1 MKSNENAI
9 DLRRFFRQAKK
20 SIWVYICSLIF
31 FGALAGY
38 YIYRAM
44 PQYVVEGAMLIE
56 DSSEEASAVKSAGPL
71 SAMMRTFSVGGFSTS
86 SVDNEVHLA
95 GSRDVMLRTVRALQL
110 NRLYIGRGADGRRGV
125 LYPSPVRVEA
135 PSEFF
140 DTLGVSFNVDITF
153 ASGKADIKISK
164 GFIPHTVAEVNG
176 TSLPAVVGTPWGPLT
191 VTYGDTT
198 AAPLP
203 ERIKAVVCGNQAAAH
218 RLYDEVSVEVNDKMA
233 DIVDLSMKYPSRR
246 LGMAI
251 VNTLMEQY
259 ISKRSERRR
268 QTAAEAIDYYNDR
281 IAAVA
286 AELAQAEKLS
296 ADYRRAKGI
305 TAIEQE
311 AEIMATAK
319 LEGTMEAVKARSEI
333 DYYTRVLE
341 TVRGRLGKN
350 TLIPQIESFRDTSVA
365 LYNSL
370 IENRV
375 ALEKSARPGNPAL
388 EKLNTRIAMLSASI
402 SENASKVIDKARND
416 LDVKQRIVG
425 TAGSRLSQ
433 YPEME
438 REYASLLRDSEFKNQ
453 LYLFLLQNRENAV
466 LKLYANS
473 NPAYIF
479 EPAYT
484 LPKPSPVKPAL
495 AAFTALFLGIAIP
508 TLWVIFKMR
517 CNDSISEPMDLA
529 YLGLEERTLAVN
541 SEGKHINRLRSLLS
555 SDGDCRNIYLV
566 APDGQDNKLLFQLQ
580 DSFEEAGLSLTV
592 ETDASSNSALL
603 RNGNGQID
611 NKGYRL
617 ISVPDSRELPEISSL
632 LQEPNAE
639 ILVLLRRGQTGRRQ
653 LRSMLKG
660 MKTDA
665 ITVAIVNR
673 PQP

>member
-1 MKSNENAI
+1 MI
-9 DLRRFFRQAKK
+9 
-20 SIWVYICSLIF
+20 
-31 FGALAGY
+31 
-38 YIYRAM
+38 
-44 PQYVVEGAMLIE
+44 
-56 DSSEEASAVKSAGPL
+56 
-71 SAMMRTFSVGGFSTS
+71 
-86 SVDNEVHLA
+86 
-95 GSRDVMLRTVRALQL
+95 
-110 NRLYIGRGADGRRGV
+110 
-125 LYPSPVRVEA
+125 VEA
-135 PSEFF
+135 PDEFF

-176 TSLPAVVGTPWGPLT
+176 TSLPAVVETPWGPLT
-191 VTYGDTT
+191 VAYGDTT

-203 ERIKAVVCGNQAAAH
+203 ERIKAVVCGNEAAAH

-233 DIVDLSMKYPSRR
+233 DIVDLSMKYPSRK

-259 ISKRSERRR
+259 ISKRSDRRR
-268 QTAAEAIDYYNDR
+268 QTAAEAIDYYNER

-402 SENASKVIDKARND
+402 GENASKVIDKARND

-495 AAFTALFLGIAIP
+495 AALAALLMGLVMPSI
-508 TLWVIFKMR
+508 WVILRMHR
-517 CNDSISEPMDLA
+517 NDSISEPMDVA
-529 YLGLEERTLAVN
+529 FLGLEERTIRISA
-541 SEGKHINRLRSLLS
+541 EGKNINRLRSLLVTNPE
-555 SDGDCRNIYLV
+555 RRVIYLATPSETDRRFV
-566 APDGQDNKLLFQLQ
+566 DQLRH
-580 DSFEEAGLSLTV
+580 SFTDAGLTLNLTD
-592 ETDASSNSALL
+592 DAKNNSDLL
-603 RNGNGQID
+603 RQATAATAPED
-611 NKGYRL
+611 YYLLR
-617 ISVPDSRELPEISSL
+617 VPDSQELAEISSL
-632 LQEPNAE
+632 LNRPEAE
-639 ILVLLRRGQTGRRQ
+639 LLVLLHNGLTDRRQ
-653 LRSMLKG
+653 LRTILRG
-660 MKTDA
+660 MRTDK
-665 ITVAIVNR
+665 IILAIVR
-673 PQP
+673 PN

>member
-1 MKSNENAI
+1 M
-9 DLRRFFRQAKK
+9 
-20 SIWVYICSLIF
+20 
-31 FGALAGY
+31 
-38 YIYRAM
+38 
-44 PQYVVEGAMLIE
+44 
-56 DSSEEASAVKSAGPL
+56 
-71 SAMMRTFSVGGFSTS
+71 
-86 SVDNEVHLA
+86 
-95 GSRDVMLRTVRALQL
+95 
-110 NRLYIGRGADGRRGV
+110 
-125 LYPSPVRVEA
+125 RVEA
-135 PSEFF
+135 PAEFF

-153 ASGKADIKISK
+153 ASGKADIKVSK
-164 GFIPHTVAEVNG
+164 GFIPRTVAEVNG
-176 TSLPAVVGTPWGPLT
+176 TSLPAVVETPWGPLT
-191 VTYGDTT
+191 VAYGDTT
-198 AAPLP
+198 AAPMP
-203 ERIKAVVCGNQAAAH
+203 EKIKAVVCGNEAAAH

-246 LGMAI
+246 LGMDI

-268 QTAAEAIDYYNDR
+268 QTAAEAIDYYNER

-350 TLIPQIESFRDTSVA
+350 SLIPQIESFRDTSVA

-375 ALEKSARPGNPAL
+375 ALEKSALPGNPAL

-495 AAFTALFLGIAIP
+495 AALGALFLGLLTAVVWTIIEMKRNNRICSP
-508 TLWVIFKMR
+508 I
-517 CNDSISEPMDLA
+517 DLA
-529 YLGLEERTLAVN
+529 SMGLEEN
-541 SEGKHINRLRSLLS
+541 SVTIGPDGNGISRLRAGLLTVPGLH
-555 SDGDCRNIYLV
+555 DIYITGNG
-566 APDGQDNKLLFQLQ
+566 AEEIARQIEQ
-580 DSFEEAGLSLTV
+580 SFYEAGMKI
-592 ETDASSNSALL
+592 EAFTDATTGSAIMTMAAAKAGSQSINLFT
-603 RNGNGQID
+603 I
-611 NKGYRL
+611 
-617 ISVPDSRELPEISSL
+617 PDADALPEIAPL
-632 LQEPNAE
+632 LDGDGAV
-639 ILVLLRRGQTGRRQ
+639 LVMTADRGTTSRATVREMLSGRRAD
-653 LRSMLKG
+653 RVF
-660 MKTDA
+660 
-665 ITVAIVNR
+665 VAIR
-673 PQP
+673 E

>member
-20 SIWVYICSLIF
+20 SIWVYIGSLIF

-71 SAMMRTFSVGGFSTS
+71 STMMRTFSVGGFSTS

-110 NRLYIGRGADGRRGV
+110 NRLYIGRGADGRRSV

-135 PSEFF
+135 PAEFF
-140 DTLGVSFNVDITF
+140 DTLGVSFNLDITF

-164 GFIPHTVAEVNG
+164 GILPHTVAKVNG
-176 TSLPAVVGTPWGPLT
+176 TSLPAVVETPWGPLT
-191 VTYGDTT
+191 VAYGDTT
-198 AAPLP
+198 AAPMP
-203 ERIKAVVCGNQAAAH
+203 EKIKAVVCGNEAAAH

-233 DIVDLSMKYPSRR
+233 DIVDLSMKYSSRR
-246 LGMAI
+246 LGMDI

-268 QTAAEAIDYYNDR
+268 QTAAEAIDYYNER

-375 ALEKSARPGNPAL
+375 ALEKSALPGNPAL

-495 AAFTALFLGIAIP
+495 AALAALFLGLLTAVVWTIIEMKRNNRICSP
-508 TLWVIFKMR
+508 I
-517 CNDSISEPMDLA
+517 DLA
-529 YLGLEERTLAVN
+529 SMGLEEN
-541 SEGKHINRLRSLLS
+541 SVTIGPDGNGISRLRAGLLTVPGLHDIYITGNGAEEIARQIEQSLHEAGIKTDTLTDATTGGAIMTMAAAKAGS
-555 SDGDCRNIYLV
+555 QSINLFTIPDVETIPEIAPLLDGDGAVLV
-566 APDGQDNKLLFQLQ
+566 MTADRGTT
-580 DSFEEAGLSLTV
+580 SRATV
-592 ETDASSNSALL
+592 REML
-603 RNGNGQID
+603 R
-611 NKGYRL
+611 
-617 ISVPDSRELPEISSL
+617 
-632 LQEPNAE
+632 
-639 ILVLLRRGQTGRRQ
+639 GRRAD
-653 LRSMLKG
+653 RVF
-660 MKTDA
+660 
-665 ITVAIVNR
+665 VAIR
-673 PQP
+673 E

>member
-9 DLRRFFRQAKK
+9 DLRRFLRQAKK

-110 NRLYIGRGADGRRGV
+110 NRLYIGRGADGRRSV
-125 LYPSPVRVEA
+125 LYPSPVIVEA
-135 PSEFF
+135 PDEFF

-176 TSLPAVVGTPWGPLT
+176 TSLPAVVETPWGPLT
-191 VTYGDTT
+191 VAYGDTT

-203 ERIKAVVCGNQAAAH
+203 ERIKAVVCGNEAAAH

-233 DIVDLSMKYPSRR
+233 DIVDLSMKYPSRK

-259 ISKRSERRR
+259 ISKRSDRRR
-268 QTAAEAIDYYNDR
+268 QTAAEAIDYYNER

-402 SENASKVIDKARND
+402 GENASKVIDKARND

-495 AAFTALFLGIAIP
+495 AALAALLLGLVMPSI
-508 TLWVIFKMR
+508 WVILRMHR
-517 CNDSISEPMDLA
+517 NDSISEPMDVA
-529 YLGLEERTLAVN
+529 FLGLEERTIRISA
-541 SEGKHINRLRSLLS
+541 EGKNINRLRSLLVTNPE
-555 SDGDCRNIYLV
+555 RRVIYLATPSETDRRFV
-566 APDGQDNKLLFQLQ
+566 DQLRH
-580 DSFEEAGLSLTV
+580 SFTDAGLTLNLTD
-592 ETDASSNSALL
+592 DAKNNSDLL
-603 RNGNGQID
+603 RQATAATAPE
-611 NKGYRL
+611 GYCLLR
-617 ISVPDSRELPEISSL
+617 VPDSQELAEISSL
-632 LQEPNAE
+632 LNRPEAE
-639 ILVLLRRGQTGRRQ
+639 LLVLLHNGLTDRRQ
-653 LRSMLKG
+653 LRTILRG
-660 MKTDA
+660 MRTDK
-665 ITVAIVNR
+665 IILAIVR
-673 PQP
+673 PN

>member
-56 DSSEEASAVKSAGPL
+56 DSSEEASAVKSVGPL

-110 NRLYIGRGADGRRGV
+110 NRLYIGRGADGRRSV

-135 PSEFF
+135 PDEFF

-176 TSLPAVVGTPWGPLT
+176 TSLPAVVETPWGALT
-191 VTYGDTT
+191 VAYGDTT

-203 ERIKAVVCGNQAAAH
+203 ERIKAVVCGNETAAH

-233 DIVDLSMKYPSRR
+233 DIVDLSMKYPSRK

-259 ISKRSERRR
+259 ISKRSDRRR
-268 QTAAEAIDYYNDR
+268 QTAAEAIDYYNER

-388 EKLNTRIAMLSASI
+388 EKLNTRIAMLSTSI
-402 SENASKVIDKARND
+402 GENASKVIDKARND

-425 TAGSRLSQ
+425 SAGSRLSQ

-495 AAFTALFLGIAIP
+495 AVLAALFLGVLTPVVWTIIEMKRNNRICSP
-508 TLWVIFKMR
+508 I
-517 CNDSISEPMDLA
+517 DLA
-529 YLGLEERTLAVN
+529 SMGLEEN
-541 SEGKHINRLRSLLS
+541 SVTISRDGNGISRLRARLLTVPGLH
-555 SDGDCRNIYLV
+555 DIYI
-566 APDGQDNKLLFQLQ
+566 AGNGAEEIARQIEK
-580 DSFEEAGLSLTV
+580 SFHEAGMKIEV
-592 ETDASSNSALL
+592 FTDATTGSAIMTMAAAKAGSQSINLFT
-603 RNGNGQID
+603 I
-611 NKGYRL
+611 
-617 ISVPDSRELPEISSL
+617 PDADALPEIAPL
-632 LQEPNAE
+632 LDGEGAV
-639 ILVLLRRGQTGRRQ
+639 LVMTADRGTTSRATVREMLRGRRAD
-653 LRSMLKG
+653 RVF
-660 MKTDA
+660 
-665 ITVAIVNR
+665 VAIR
-673 PQP
+673 E

>member
-1 MKSNENAI
+1 M
-9 DLRRFFRQAKK
+9 
-20 SIWVYICSLIF
+20 
-31 FGALAGY
+31 
-38 YIYRAM
+38 
-44 PQYVVEGAMLIE
+44 
-56 DSSEEASAVKSAGPL
+56 
-71 SAMMRTFSVGGFSTS
+71 
-86 SVDNEVHLA
+86 
-95 GSRDVMLRTVRALQL
+95 
-110 NRLYIGRGADGRRGV
+110 
-125 LYPSPVRVEA
+125 
-135 PSEFF
+135 
-140 DTLGVSFNVDITF
+140 
-153 ASGKADIKISK
+153 
-164 GFIPHTVAEVNG
+164 
-176 TSLPAVVGTPWGPLT
+176 
-191 VTYGDTT
+191 
-198 AAPLP
+198 
-203 ERIKAVVCGNQAAAH
+203 VCGNEAAAH

-233 DIVDLSMKYPSRR
+233 DIVDLSMKYPSRK

-259 ISKRSERRR
+259 ISKRSDRRR
-268 QTAAEAIDYYNDR
+268 QTAAEAIDYYNER

-402 SENASKVIDKARND
+402 GENASKVIDKARND

-495 AAFTALFLGIAIP
+495 AALAALLLGLVMPSI
-508 TLWVIFKMR
+508 WVILRMHR
-517 CNDSISEPMDLA
+517 NDSISEPMDVA
-529 YLGLEERTLAVN
+529 FLGLEERTIRISA
-541 SEGKHINRLRSLLS
+541 EGKNINRLRSLLVTNPE
-555 SDGDCRNIYLV
+555 RRVIYLATPSETDRRFV
-566 APDGQDNKLLFQLQ
+566 DQLRH
-580 DSFEEAGLSLTV
+580 SFTDAGLTLNLTD
-592 ETDASSNSALL
+592 DAKNNSDLL
-603 RNGNGQID
+603 RQATAATAPE
-611 NKGYRL
+611 GYCLLR
-617 ISVPDSRELPEISSL
+617 VPDSQELAEISSL
-632 LQEPNAE
+632 LNRPEAE
-639 ILVLLRRGQTGRRQ
+639 LLVLLHNGLTDRRQ
-653 LRSMLKG
+653 LRTILRG
-660 MKTDA
+660 MRTDK
-665 ITVAIVNR
+665 IILAIVR
-673 PQP
+673 PN

>member
-20 SIWVYICSLIF
+20 SIWVYIGSLIF

-110 NRLYIGRGADGRRGV
+110 NRLYIGRGADGRRSV

-135 PSEFF
+135 PAEFF

-153 ASGKADIKISK
+153 ASGKADIKVSK
-164 GFIPHTVAEVNG
+164 GFIPRTVAEVNG
-176 TSLPAVVGTPWGPLT
+176 TSLPAVVETPWGPLT
-191 VTYGDTT
+191 VAYGDTT
-198 AAPLP
+198 GTPLP
-203 ERIKAVVCGNQAAAH
+203 QKIKAVVCGNEAAAH

-268 QTAAEAIDYYNDR
+268 QTAAEAIDYYNER

-341 TVRGRLGKN
+341 TVRGRLDKN

-375 ALEKSARPGNPAL
+375 ALEKSALPGNPAL

-495 AAFTALFLGIAIP
+495 AALGALFLGLLTAVVWTIIEMKRNNRICSP
-508 TLWVIFKMR
+508 I
-517 CNDSISEPMDLA
+517 DLA
-529 YLGLEERTLAVN
+529 SMGLEEN
-541 SEGKHINRLRSLLS
+541 SVTIGPDGNGISRLRAGLLTVPGLHDIYITGNGAEEIARQIEQSLH
-555 SDGDCRNIYLV
+555 
-566 APDGQDNKLLFQLQ
+566 
-580 DSFEEAGLSLTV
+580 EAGIKTDTL
-592 ETDASSNSALL
+592 TDATTGGAIMTMAAAKAGSQSINLFT
-603 RNGNGQID
+603 I
-611 NKGYRL
+611 
-617 ISVPDSRELPEISSL
+617 PDADALPEISPL
-632 LQEPNAE
+632 LDGEGAV
-639 ILVLLRRGQTGRRQ
+639 LVMTADRGTTSRATVREMLRGRRAD
-653 LRSMLKG
+653 RVF
-660 MKTDA
+660 
-665 ITVAIVNR
+665 VAIR
-673 PQP
+673 E

>member
-110 NRLYIGRGADGRRGV
+110 NRLYIGRGADGRRSV

-135 PSEFF
+135 PAEFF

-153 ASGKADIKISK
+153 ASGKADIKVSK

-176 TSLPAVVGTPWGPLT
+176 TSLPAVVETPWGPLT
-191 VTYGDTT
+191 VAYGDTT

-203 ERIKAVVCGNQAAAH
+203 ERIKAVVCGNEAAAH
-218 RLYDEVSVEVNDKMA
+218 RLYDEVSVEINDKMA
-233 DIVDLSMKYPSRR
+233 DIVDLSMKYPSRK

-268 QTAAEAIDYYNDR
+268 QTAAEAIDYYNER

-388 EKLNTRIAMLSASI
+388 EKLNTRIAMLSTSI
-402 SENASKVIDKARND
+402 DENASKVIDKARND

-495 AAFTALFLGIAIP
+495 AALAALFLGIVLP
-508 TLWVIFKMR
+508 TLWVIFRMR
-517 CNDSISEPMDLA
+517 CNDLISEPMDLA

-555 SDGDCRNIYLV
+555 SDGDWRNIYLV
-566 APDGQDNKLLFQLQ
+566 APDGQDNKLLSQLQ

-603 RNGNGQID
+603 RNSSGKTD

-617 ISVPDSRELPEISSL
+617 IPVPDSRELPEISSL

-653 LRSMLKG
+653 LRRILKG
-660 MKTDA
+660 MRTDS

>member
-1 MKSNENAI
+1 M
-9 DLRRFFRQAKK
+9 
-20 SIWVYICSLIF
+20 
-31 FGALAGY
+31 
-38 YIYRAM
+38 
-44 PQYVVEGAMLIE
+44 
-56 DSSEEASAVKSAGPL
+56 
-71 SAMMRTFSVGGFSTS
+71 
-86 SVDNEVHLA
+86 
-95 GSRDVMLRTVRALQL
+95 
-110 NRLYIGRGADGRRGV
+110 

-135 PSEFF
+135 PDEFF

-153 ASGKADIKISK
+153 VSSKADIKVSK

-176 TSLPAVVGTPWGPLT
+176 TSLPAVVETPWGALT
-191 VTYGDTT
+191 VAYGDTT

-203 ERIKAVVCGNQAAAH
+203 ERIKAVVCGNEAAAH

-246 LGMAI
+246 LGMDI

-268 QTAAEAIDYYNDR
+268 QTAAEAIDYYNER

-350 TLIPQIESFRDTSVA
+350 TLIPQIESFRDTSVS

-484 LPKPSPVKPAL
+484 LPKPSPVKPVLAAL
-495 AAFTALFLGIAIP
+495 AALFLGIAIP
-508 TLWVIFKMR
+508 TLWVIFRMR

-592 ETDASSNSALL
+592 EADANSNSALL
-603 RNGNGQID
+603 RNSSGKTD

-617 ISVPDSRELPEISSL
+617 IPVPDSRELPEISSL

>member
-9 DLRRFFRQAKK
+9 DLRRFLRQAKK

-71 SAMMRTFSVGGFSTS
+71 SAMMRTLSVGGFSTS

-110 NRLYIGRGADGRRGV
+110 NRLYIGRGADGRRSV

-135 PSEFF
+135 PDEFF
-140 DTLGVSFNVDITF
+140 DTLGVSFNVDMTF

-176 TSLPAVVGTPWGPLT
+176 TSLPAVVETPWGPLT
-191 VTYGDTT
+191 VAYGDTT

-203 ERIKAVVCGNQAAAH
+203 ERIKAVVCGNEASAH

-233 DIVDLSMKYPSRR
+233 DIVDLSMKYPSRK

-251 VNTLMEQY
+251 VNSLMEQY
-259 ISKRSERRR
+259 ISKRSDRRR
-268 QTAAEAIDYYNDR
+268 QTAAEAIDYYNER

-402 SENASKVIDKARND
+402 GENASKVIDKARND

-495 AAFTALFLGIAIP
+495 AALAALFLGVLTPVVWTFIEMKRNNRICSP
-508 TLWVIFKMR
+508 I
-517 CNDSISEPMDLA
+517 DLA
-529 YLGLEERTLAVN
+529 SMGLEEN
-541 SEGKHINRLRSLLS
+541 SVSIGSDGNGITRLRARLLTVPGLH
-555 SDGDCRNIYLV
+555 DIYI
-566 APDGQDNKLLFQLQ
+566 AGNGAEEIARQIEK
-580 DSFEEAGLSLTV
+580 SFHEAGMKI
-592 ETDASSNSALL
+592 EAFTDATTGSAIMTMAAAKAGSQSINLFTIPDADALPDIAPLL
-603 RNGNGQID
+603 DGEGAVLVMTAE
-611 NKGYRL
+611 GGTT
-617 ISVPDSRELPEISSL
+617 SRTTVREM
-632 LQEPNAE
+632 
-639 ILVLLRRGQTGRRQ
+639 LRGRRAD
-653 LRSMLKG
+653 RVF
-660 MKTDA
+660 
-665 ITVAIVNR
+665 VAIR
-673 PQP
+673 E

>member
-20 SIWVYICSLIF
+20 SIWVYIGSLIF

-56 DSSEEASAVKSAGPL
+56 DCSEEASAVKSTGPL

-110 NRLYIGRGADGRRGV
+110 NRLYIGRGADGRRSV

-135 PSEFF
+135 SAEFF

-153 ASGKADIKISK
+153 ASGKADIKVSK
-164 GFIPHTVAEVNG
+164 GFIPRTVAEVNG
-176 TSLPAVVGTPWGPLT
+176 TSLPAVVETPWGPLT
-191 VTYGDTT
+191 VVYGDTT
-198 AAPLP
+198 GTPLP
-203 ERIKAVVCGNQAAAH
+203 ERIKAVVCGNEAAAH

-233 DIVDLSMKYPSRR
+233 DIVDLSMKYPSRK

-268 QTAAEAIDYYNDR
+268 QTAAEAIDYYNER

-402 SENASKVIDKARND
+402 DENASKVIDKARND
-416 LDVKQRIVG
+416 LDVKQQIVG

-484 LPKPSPVKPAL
+484 LPKPSPVKPTL
-495 AAFTALFLGIAIP
+495 AALGALFLGLLTAVVWTIIEMKRNNRICSPIDLA
-508 TLWVIFKMR
+508 
-517 CNDSISEPMDLA
+517 SMDL
-529 YLGLEERTLAVN
+529 EEN
-541 SEGKHINRLRSLLS
+541 SITIGPDGNGISRLR
-555 SDGDCRNIYLV
+555 
-566 APDGQDNKLLFQLQ
+566 
-580 DSFEEAGLSLTV
+580 AGLLTV
-592 ETDASSNSALL
+592 PGLHDIYIAGNGAEEIARQIEQSLHEGGIKIDTFTDATTGGAIMTMAAANAGSQSINLFT
-603 RNGNGQID
+603 I
-611 NKGYRL
+611 
-617 ISVPDSRELPEISSL
+617 PDADALPEISPL
-632 LQEPNAE
+632 LDGDGAV
-639 ILVLLRRGQTGRRQ
+639 LVMTADRGTTSRATVREMLRGRRAN
-653 LRSMLKG
+653 RVF
-660 MKTDA
+660 
-665 ITVAIVNR
+665 VAIR
-673 PQP
+673 E

>member
-9 DLRRFFRQAKK
+9 DLRRFLRQAKK

-71 SAMMRTFSVGGFSTS
+71 SAMKRTFSVGGFSTS

-110 NRLYIGRGADGRRGV
+110 NRLYIGRGADGRRSV

-135 PSEFF
+135 PDEFF
-140 DTLGVSFNVDITF
+140 DTLGVSFNVDMTF

-176 TSLPAVVGTPWGPLT
+176 TSLPAVVETPWGPLT
-191 VTYGDTT
+191 VAYGDTT

-203 ERIKAVVCGNQAAAH
+203 ERIKAVVCGNEASAH

-233 DIVDLSMKYPSRR
+233 DIVDLSMKYPSRK

-251 VNTLMEQY
+251 VNSLMEQY
-259 ISKRSERRR
+259 ISKRSDRRR
-268 QTAAEAIDYYNDR
+268 QTAAEAIDYYNER

-402 SENASKVIDKARND
+402 GENASKVIDKARND

-495 AAFTALFLGIAIP
+495 AALAALFLGVLTPVVWTFIEMKRNNRICSP
-508 TLWVIFKMR
+508 I
-517 CNDSISEPMDLA
+517 DLA
-529 YLGLEERTLAVN
+529 SMGLEEN
-541 SEGKHINRLRSLLS
+541 SVSIGSDGNGITRLRARLLTVPGLH
-555 SDGDCRNIYLV
+555 DIYI
-566 APDGQDNKLLFQLQ
+566 AGNGAEEIARQIEK
-580 DSFEEAGLSLTV
+580 SFHEAGMKI
-592 ETDASSNSALL
+592 EAFTDATTGSAIMTMAAAKAGSQSINLFTIPDADALPDIAPLL
-603 RNGNGQID
+603 DGEGAVLVMTAE
-611 NKGYRL
+611 GGTT
-617 ISVPDSRELPEISSL
+617 SRTTVREM
-632 LQEPNAE
+632 
-639 ILVLLRRGQTGRRQ
+639 LRGRRAD
-653 LRSMLKG
+653 RVF
-660 MKTDA
+660 
-665 ITVAIVNR
+665 VAIR
-673 PQP
+673 E

>member
-1 MKSNENAI
+1 
-9 DLRRFFRQAKK
+9 
-20 SIWVYICSLIF
+20 
-31 FGALAGY
+31 
-38 YIYRAM
+38 
-44 PQYVVEGAMLIE
+44 
-56 DSSEEASAVKSAGPL
+56 
-71 SAMMRTFSVGGFSTS
+71 
-86 SVDNEVHLA
+86 
-95 GSRDVMLRTVRALQL
+95 MLRTVRALQL
-110 NRLYIGRGADGRRGV
+110 NRLYIGRGADGRRSV

-135 PSEFF
+135 PAEFF

-153 ASGKADIKISK
+153 ASGKADIKVSK
-164 GFIPHTVAEVNG
+164 GFIPRTVAEVNG
-176 TSLPAVVGTPWGPLT
+176 TSLPAVVETPWGPLT
-191 VTYGDTT
+191 VAYGDTT
-198 AAPLP
+198 AAPMP
-203 ERIKAVVCGNQAAAH
+203 EKIKAVVCGNEAAAH

-246 LGMAI
+246 LGMDI

-268 QTAAEAIDYYNDR
+268 QTAAEAIDYYNER

-350 TLIPQIESFRDTSVA
+350 SLIPQIESFRDTSVA

-375 ALEKSARPGNPAL
+375 ALEKSALPGNPAL

-495 AAFTALFLGIAIP
+495 AALGALFLGLLTAVVWTIIEMKRNNRICSP
-508 TLWVIFKMR
+508 I
-517 CNDSISEPMDLA
+517 DLA
-529 YLGLEERTLAVN
+529 SMGLEEN
-541 SEGKHINRLRSLLS
+541 SVTIGPDGNGISRLRAGLLTVPGLH
-555 SDGDCRNIYLV
+555 DIYITGNG
-566 APDGQDNKLLFQLQ
+566 AEEIARQIEQ
-580 DSFEEAGLSLTV
+580 SFYEAGMKI
-592 ETDASSNSALL
+592 EAFTDATTGSAIMTMAAAKAGSQSINLFT
-603 RNGNGQID
+603 I
-611 NKGYRL
+611 
-617 ISVPDSRELPEISSL
+617 PDADALPEIAPL
-632 LQEPNAE
+632 LDGDGAV
-639 ILVLLRRGQTGRRQ
+639 LVMTADRGTTSRATVREMLSGRRAD
-653 LRSMLKG
+653 RVF
-660 MKTDA
+660 
-665 ITVAIVNR
+665 VAIR
-673 PQP
+673 E

>member
-1 MKSNENAI
+1 MA
-9 DLRRFFRQAKK
+9 
-20 SIWVYICSLIF
+20 
-31 FGALAGY
+31 
-38 YIYRAM
+38 
-44 PQYVVEGAMLIE
+44 
-56 DSSEEASAVKSAGPL
+56 
-71 SAMMRTFSVGGFSTS
+71 
-86 SVDNEVHLA
+86 
-95 GSRDVMLRTVRALQL
+95 
-110 NRLYIGRGADGRRGV
+110 
-125 LYPSPVRVEA
+125 
-135 PSEFF
+135 
-140 DTLGVSFNVDITF
+140 
-153 ASGKADIKISK
+153 
-164 GFIPHTVAEVNG
+164 
-176 TSLPAVVGTPWGPLT
+176 
-191 VTYGDTT
+191 YGDTT
-198 AAPLP
+198 AAPMP
-203 ERIKAVVCGNQAAAH
+203 EKIKAVVCGNEAAAH

-246 LGMAI
+246 LGMDI

-268 QTAAEAIDYYNDR
+268 QTAAEAIDYYNER

-350 TLIPQIESFRDTSVA
+350 SLIPQIESFRDTSVA

-375 ALEKSARPGNPAL
+375 ALEKSALPGNPAL

-495 AAFTALFLGIAIP
+495 AALGALFLGLLTAVVWTIIEMKRNNRICSP
-508 TLWVIFKMR
+508 I
-517 CNDSISEPMDLA
+517 DLA
-529 YLGLEERTLAVN
+529 SMGLEEN
-541 SEGKHINRLRSLLS
+541 SVTIGPDGNGISRLRAGLLTVPGLH
-555 SDGDCRNIYLV
+555 DIYITGNG
-566 APDGQDNKLLFQLQ
+566 AEEIARQIEQ
-580 DSFEEAGLSLTV
+580 SFYEAGMKI
-592 ETDASSNSALL
+592 EAFTDATTGSAIMTMAAAKAGSQSINLFT
-603 RNGNGQID
+603 I
-611 NKGYRL
+611 
-617 ISVPDSRELPEISSL
+617 PDADALPEIAPL
-632 LQEPNAE
+632 LDGDGAV
-639 ILVLLRRGQTGRRQ
+639 LVMTADRGTTSRATVREMLSGRRAD
-653 LRSMLKG
+653 RVF
-660 MKTDA
+660 
-665 ITVAIVNR
+665 VAIR
-673 PQP
+673 E

>member
-1 MKSNENAI
+1 
-9 DLRRFFRQAKK
+9 
-20 SIWVYICSLIF
+20 
-31 FGALAGY
+31 
-38 YIYRAM
+38 
-44 PQYVVEGAMLIE
+44 
-56 DSSEEASAVKSAGPL
+56 
-71 SAMMRTFSVGGFSTS
+71 
-86 SVDNEVHLA
+86 
-95 GSRDVMLRTVRALQL
+95 MLRTVRALQL
-110 NRLYIGRGADGRRGV
+110 NRLYIGRGADGRRSV

-135 PSEFF
+135 PAEFF

-164 GFIPHTVAEVNG
+164 GILPHTVAKVNG
-176 TSLPAVVGTPWGPLT
+176 TSLPAVVETPWGPLT
-191 VTYGDTT
+191 VAYDDTT
-198 AAPLP
+198 GTPLP
-203 ERIKAVVCGNQAAAH
+203 QKIKAVVCGNEAAAH

-233 DIVDLSMKYPSRR
+233 DIVDLSMKYSSRR

-268 QTAAEAIDYYNDR
+268 QTAAEAIDYYNER

-375 ALEKSARPGNPAL
+375 ALEKSALPGNPAL

-495 AAFTALFLGIAIP
+495 AALAALFLGLLTAVVWTIIEMKRNNRICSP
-508 TLWVIFKMR
+508 I
-517 CNDSISEPMDLA
+517 DLA
-529 YLGLEERTLAVN
+529 SMGLEEN
-541 SEGKHINRLRSLLS
+541 SVTIGPDGNGITRLRARLLTVPGLH
-555 SDGDCRNIYLV
+555 DIYI
-566 APDGQDNKLLFQLQ
+566 ASNGAEEIARQIEKFCH
-580 DSFEEAGLSLTV
+580 EAGMKI
-592 ETDASSNSALL
+592 EAFTDATTGSAIMTMAAAKAGSQSINLFT
-603 RNGNGQID
+603 I
-611 NKGYRL
+611 
-617 ISVPDSRELPEISSL
+617 PDADALPEIAPL
-632 LQEPNAE
+632 LDAE
-639 ILVLLRRGQTGRRQ
+639 GAVLVMTADRGTTSRATVREMLRGRRAD
-653 LRSMLKG
+653 RVF
-660 MKTDA
+660 
-665 ITVAIVNR
+665 VAIR
-673 PQP
+673 E

>member
-20 SIWVYICSLIF
+20 SIWVYIGSLIF

-110 NRLYIGRGADGRRGV
+110 NRLYIGRGADGRRSV

-135 PSEFF
+135 PAEFF

-164 GFIPHTVAEVNG
+164 GILPHTVAKVNG
-176 TSLPAVVGTPWGPLT
+176 TSLPAVVETPWGPLT
-191 VTYGDTT
+191 VAYDDTT
-198 AAPLP
+198 GTPLP
-203 ERIKAVVCGNQAAAH
+203 QKIKAVVCGNEAAAH

-233 DIVDLSMKYPSRR
+233 DIVDLSMKYSSRR

-268 QTAAEAIDYYNDR
+268 QTAAEAIDYYNER

-375 ALEKSARPGNPAL
+375 AL

-495 AAFTALFLGIAIP
+495 AALAALFLGLLTAVVWTIIEMKRNNRICSP
-508 TLWVIFKMR
+508 I
-517 CNDSISEPMDLA
+517 DLA
-529 YLGLEERTLAVN
+529 SMGLEEN
-541 SEGKHINRLRSLLS
+541 SVTIGPDGNGITRLRARLLTVPGLH
-555 SDGDCRNIYLV
+555 DIYI
-566 APDGQDNKLLFQLQ
+566 ASNGAEEIARQIEKFCH
-580 DSFEEAGLSLTV
+580 EAGMKI
-592 ETDASSNSALL
+592 EAFTDATTGSAIMTMAAAKAGSQSINLFT
-603 RNGNGQID
+603 I
-611 NKGYRL
+611 
-617 ISVPDSRELPEISSL
+617 PDADALPEIAPL
-632 LQEPNAE
+632 LDAE
-639 ILVLLRRGQTGRRQ
+639 GAVLVMTADRGTTSRATVREMLRGRRAD
-653 LRSMLKG
+653 RVF
-660 MKTDA
+660 
-665 ITVAIVNR
+665 VAIR
-673 PQP
+673 E

>member
-1 MKSNENAI
+1 M
-9 DLRRFFRQAKK
+9 
-20 SIWVYICSLIF
+20 
-31 FGALAGY
+31 
-38 YIYRAM
+38 
-44 PQYVVEGAMLIE
+44 
-56 DSSEEASAVKSAGPL
+56 
-71 SAMMRTFSVGGFSTS
+71 
-86 SVDNEVHLA
+86 
-95 GSRDVMLRTVRALQL
+95 
-110 NRLYIGRGADGRRGV
+110 

-135 PSEFF
+135 PAEFF

-164 GFIPHTVAEVNG
+164 GILPHTVAKVNG
-176 TSLPAVVGTPWGPLT
+176 TSLPAVVETPWGPLT
-191 VTYGDTT
+191 VAYDDTT
-198 AAPLP
+198 GTPLP
-203 ERIKAVVCGNQAAAH
+203 QKIKAVVCGNEAAAH

-233 DIVDLSMKYPSRR
+233 DIVDLSMKYSSRR

-268 QTAAEAIDYYNDR
+268 QTAAEAIDYYNER

-375 ALEKSARPGNPAL
+375 ALEKSALPGNPAL

-495 AAFTALFLGIAIP
+495 AALAALFLGLLTAVVWTIIEMKRNNRICSP
-508 TLWVIFKMR
+508 I
-517 CNDSISEPMDLA
+517 DLA
-529 YLGLEERTLAVN
+529 SMGLEEN
-541 SEGKHINRLRSLLS
+541 SVTIGPDGNGITRLRARLLTVPGLH
-555 SDGDCRNIYLV
+555 DIYI
-566 APDGQDNKLLFQLQ
+566 ASNGAEEIARQIEKFCH
-580 DSFEEAGLSLTV
+580 EAGMKI
-592 ETDASSNSALL
+592 EAFTDATTGSAIMTMAAAKAGSQSINLFT
-603 RNGNGQID
+603 I
-611 NKGYRL
+611 
-617 ISVPDSRELPEISSL
+617 PDADALPEIAPL
-632 LQEPNAE
+632 LDAE
-639 ILVLLRRGQTGRRQ
+639 GAVLVMTADRGTTSRATVREMLRGRRAD
-653 LRSMLKG
+653 RVF
-660 MKTDA
+660 
-665 ITVAIVNR
+665 VAIR
-673 PQP
+673 E